1 VREEPDRQVDERT
14 GAEFLLL
21 ARDPLLGNAGWL
33 GMGEKDASCDLFY
46 FGQPLHLGCIL
57 QLKLSE
63 QEPFDS
69 EHGEGSPGRDETTD
83 RASLTITPN
92 SALSSPSR
100 CRPRRSPR
108 MSLMAVDRAP
118 DNT

>member
-1 VREEPDRQVDERT
+1 MHKEPDRQVDERT
-14 GAEFLLL
+14 GAKFLLL
-21 ARDPLLGNAGWL
+21 ARDPLFGNAVWL
-33 GMGEKDASCDLFY
+33 GMGEKGAGCDLFY
-46 FGQPLHLGCIL
+46 SGQPLHLGCIL
-57 QLKLSE
+57 QLKLFE

-83 RASLTITPN
+83 RASLIITPG
-92 SALSSPSR
+92 SSLSSPLR

-108 MSLMAVDRAP
+108 MSPMAVDRAP